1 MASTAGLALRDP
13 PIKLSPSYKEEDLI
27 HVDLSNVLQVPGGGT
42 DKRKAKII
50 KLTESLGSADFIE
63 LLCRLVIEFEDAAGN
78 ERLRL
83 TNGPLLF
90 AKFRECLG
98 PVYLNDFDEARVLNA
113 QTVAGFEL
121 TKTAFIAKYIPTT
134 AAMDQLQFLRTTRKP
149 YDITVTTAGLRLR
162 LINRYGSKFPGQ
174 NGQPLLP
181 NELQLKSVFFTM
193 MMIRWQNQYLLNSGR
208 EITVRCSD
216 PLLSFDDLVQHM
228 QYREDDQRRQD
239 QQQGFRQPNQDGG
252 RQDGQYHFND
262 REEPQDQGGYYQYND
277 NQHYNENG
285 HYDYDNEMMG
295 QGQYQYNTFTG
306 QGEDQPS
313 YKRSDN
319 GERAPNDG
327 GRTYNGGRQA
337 YNGRGYVGGRG
348 SSNNGYNGNGRYDG
362 SNGGSSYN
370 GGRGSQG
377 RNNGGRGFQGRG
389 YQGRGS
395 NGYQQ
400 GRGNFQNNGRGYQN
414 NGGRGYYN
422 NNHNNGGQQQYQGNQ
437 QNGGSHRNQDN
448 HYYKQQQQ
456 QQDQHWIEFGDDD
469 GYFDQGDY

>member
-27 HVDLSNVLQVPGGGT
+27 YVNLSNVLQIPGGGT
-42 DKRKAKII
+42 DKRKAKLI
-50 KLTESLGSADFIE
+50 KLTDSLGSADFIE

-98 PVYLNDFDEARVLNA
+98 PVYLNDFDEARALNA

-121 TKTAFIAKYIPTT
+121 TKTAFLAKYIPTT
-134 AAMDQLQFLRTTRKP
+134 AAMDQLQFLRTTQKP

-181 NELQLKSVFFTM
+181 NELQIKSVFFTM

-208 EITVRCSD
+208 EITD
-216 PLLSFDDLVQHM
+216 PLLSFDDLVRHM
-228 QYREDDQRRQD
+228 QYREDDQRRRD
-239 QQQGFRQPNQDGG
+239 QQQGFRQPNQGGG
-252 RQDGQYHFND
+252 RQEGQYHFND
-262 REEPQDQGGYYQYND
+262 REEHHDQGGYYQYND
-277 NQHYNENG
+277 NQQYNENG
-285 HYDYDNEMMG
+285 HYDYNNDLMG
-295 QGQYQYNTFTG
+295 QGQYQNNTFTG
-306 QGEDQPS
+306 QGEDRFQ
-313 YKRSDN
+313 
-319 GERAPNDG
+319 
-327 GRTYNGGRQA
+327 GRNFQ
-337 YNGRGYVGGRG
+337 
-348 SSNNGYNGNGRYDG
+348 
-362 SNGGSSYN
+362 
-370 GGRGSQG
+370 GRGSQG
-377 RNNGGRGFQGRG
+377 RGSTDSQQRRGNYHNNGGGFQHNG
-389 YQGRGS
+389 GS
-395 NGYQQ
+395 
-400 GRGNFQNNGRGYQN
+400 YQN

-437 QNGGSHRNQDN
+437 QNGGSHRNQDT
-448 HYYKQQQQ
+448 HYYEQQQQ